1 MTVLRNSRYNDS
13 YIYYIAIV
21 ENGNITPVVTYDFGE
36 LGTLNWSDYVWKDG
50 DRLDNIAQG
59 NYRSPYSWWIIAE
72 ANPEIEDILNISP
85 GTVIRV
91 PRRA

>member
-13 YIYYIAIV
+13 YIYYISVV
-21 ENGNITPVVTYDFGE
+21 EDGDITSVVTYDFGE
-36 LGTLNWSDYVWKDG
+36 LGTLSWSDYVWQDG
-50 DRLDNIAQG
+50 DRLDSIAQD

-72 ANPEIEDILNISP
+72 ANPEIEDILNIVP
-85 GTVIRV
+85 GTVIRI